1 MSARIARIVFLALIP
16 TGLAAPVQLTQ
27 NRSIGSALHPNVS
40 RTPATSPAAE
50 ATPSPQAEEI
60 DPIDMYGNEVSDAVA
75 KYKLDA
81 TGALYE
87 MHSPQTEVP
96 RLGSPKS

>member
-1 MSARIARIVFLALIP
+1 MPARIALIIFSGLIL

-27 NRSIGSALHPNVS
+27 NRSVRSALHPSVS
-40 RTPATSPAAE
+40 RSPATSLAEE

-60 DPIDMYGNEVSDAVA
+60 EPIDMYGNEVSDAVA

-96 RLGSPKS
+96 RLGAPKS